1 MNRHLLIALLLA
13 LLMPVCMYAKDMK
26 KEIKIEPAFWWSGMK
41 SPELQLMIH
50 GANIADYQASV
61 STPGIRVNQ
70 CVRLDSPNYL
80 IVYLELKD
88 AKPSSFDILF
98 TKGKEHFSYSYELK
112 TRRADAA
119 KVKGFDSSDVLY
131 LIMPDR
137 FANGNSSNDQIPM
150 HTAYKVDREN
160 PNARHGGDLAGI
172 EQHLD
177 YIKDLGVTAIWLN
190 PVLENDME
198 GGSYHGYA
206 TTDYYRIDSRF
217 GTNSE
222 YVNLVEKAHQKG
234 LRVVMDMIFNHC
246 GSDHPWMKDIP
257 SHDWFNNLDHY
268 VQTNHD
274 KEIYFDPY
282 VSEYDKSTF
291 LDGWFVPTM
300 PDLNQKNP
308 HLAKYLI
315 QNSIWWIEYAG
326 IDGIR
331 QDTYPYADADMMRRW
346 CKEVMT
352 EYPDFNIVGEAWMN
366 FTIGSAYWQKGSRLN
381 FGEDT
386 GLKTVMD
393 FNLMDI
399 AGKAFGEETGDG
411 SGLHDIFMHMCYD
424 YVYADI
430 FHVLRFLEN
439 HDTDRFLK
447 EMPTSLNAFKQAVTF
462 LLTIPGI
469 PQLYYGQELLMN
481 GTKSKSDGYVR
492 RDVPGGWPG
501 DKANWFEAS
510 GRSDIQN
517 EAWTFMQ
524 KILKWRQGN
533 EVISKGSMKHFMLNQ
548 GVYVYQRSYNG
559 KSVLVVMNGSSK
571 NVVLPLDRYAEVLQG
586 KASGMDVISGKSVVL
601 DKELKLSPKEILLLE
616 M

>member
-13 LLMPVCMYAKDMK
+13 LLMPVYMSAKDMK

-112 TRRADAA
+112 TRRTDAA

-222 YVNLVEKAHQKG
+222 YVSLVEKAHQKG

-282 VSEYDKSTF
+282 VSAYDKSTF